1 MHYTKGRHNSSGVPA
16 PCPLRATGSAGPGRA
31 RWIPWAFWAGV
42 LVVGAPVV
50 RAQIAPGGLNPTGPG
65 PGPGA
70 GQGSDAKKEGVAE
83 AAPKTPGLLPTTPA
97 LPAPKAR
104 RKRWKLLEL
113 DGYYRARGDWFK
125 NLNLGFKDDPRVGG
139 APFPTAL
146 GCKSTVPGAPC
157 DDSLSSANMRLRLE
171 PTINLDE
178 GTSIHIQADALD
190 NIVFGSTPSD
200 PLLGAGYP
208 ALITG
213 ANPAL
218 PLGSRPPTG
227 AFGNGTQANVL
238 QGVNSDRPSIEV
250 KRAWA
255 EVAVPFGILKVGR
268 MPNQWGMGILHNA
281 GGADPIN
288 GTYNYDADY
297 GDTIDRASFS
307 LLIPGTNLRAMAAVD
322 WPLTRPASNQVSTLQ
337 PPGQTSL
344 PPGLGHE
351 GHPFDLDDSD
361 DANGWVG
368 VISRIDSPQE
378 FKDTVDRG
386 EIAFNYGVYFEYKT
400 QAWESN
406 LINFPLGT
414 PASVGNGVGQISY
427 EPVNLK
433 TYSPDLWAKVGVGNF
448 LIEAELAGHFGSAD
462 VAVAPPSA
470 TDASFTLNHYNL
482 RKLGGSGRATFRGF
496 DGKLR
501 LGLEG
506 GFATG
511 DGYVNIPQGATNLA
525 YASPLGNT
533 LTPAGIVL
541 APSGTTLTQFA
552 FNRDYQVDL
561 ILWRHLVGAVSNAAY
576 VKPFIQY
583 DVTRSI
589 TFKLANVTSFAL
601 HKESTP
607 GDSRIYGT
615 EFDGDLGYAGNG
627 MFLGISYGVL
637 FPLNAMGHPA
647 ELAAY
652 TSGALTN
659 TGSASTAHTIQSRFV
674 LAF

>member
-1 MHYTKGRHNSSGVPA
+1 MHYTKGHHNTSGDPA
-16 PCPLRATGSAGPGRA
+16 PPLTGAARPVRA

-42 LVVGAPVV
+42 LLVGAPVV
-50 RAQIAPGGLNPTGPG
+50 RAQIAPGGLNPTGG

-113 DGYYRARGDWFK
+113 DGYYRVRTDWFK
-125 NLNLGFKDDPRVGG
+125 NFNLGFKDDPRVGG

-157 DDSLSSANMRLRLE
+157 DDALSSANMRLRLE

-178 GTSIHIQADALD
+178 GTSVHIQADALD
-190 NIVFGSTPSD
+190 NVVFGSTPSD

-208 ALITG
+208 QLITP

-238 QGVNSDRPSIEV
+238 QGVNSDRPSFEV

-288 GTYNYDADY
+288 GTYNHDADY
-297 GDTIDRASFS
+297 GDTIDRAGFS

-337 PPGQTSL
+337 TTGQTAL

-378 FKDTVDRG
+378 FKDTIDRG

-400 QAWESN
+400 QSWESN
-406 LINFPLGT
+406 LTNFPPGT
-414 PASVGNGVGQISY
+414 PVSVGNSVGQISY

-433 TYSPDLWAKVGVGNF
+433 TYSPDLWAKVGFGSF
-448 LIEAELAGHFGSAD
+448 LIEAELAGQFGSAD
-462 VAVAPPSA
+462 VAIAPPST
-470 TDASFTLNHYNL
+470 TDAGFTLNHYNL
-482 RKLGGSGRATFRGF
+482 RKLGGSARTTYRAFE
-496 DGKLR
+496 GKLR
-501 LGLEG
+501 LGVEG
-506 GFATG
+506 GFASG

-525 YASPLGNT
+525 YGSPLGNT

-552 FNRDYQVDL
+552 FNRDYQIDL
-561 ILWRHLVGAVSNAAY
+561 LLWRHLIGAVSNAAY
-576 VKPFIQY
+576 VKPFLQY

-589 TFKLANVTSFAL
+589 TFKVANVTSFAL
-601 HKESTP
+601 HKEATP
-607 GDSRIYGT
+607 GDGRIYGT
-615 EFDGDLGYAGNG
+615 EFDGDLGYSGNG

-637 FPLNAMGHPA
+637 FPLSAMGHPT

-652 TSGALTN
+652 TNGALTN
-659 TGSASTAHTIQSRFV
+659 TGNASTAHTIQSRFV